1 MDHIFPEELVKRIMD
16 AARKE
21 NTRCP
26 LSSEDCEKFYDH
38 DQIQNTN
45 NTIHKFDLQS
55 LNKKVQKNMDE
66 YEIPQWRKYDYK
78 YRLHKYFLEK
88 NIAYNHKVEIS
99 IPYRTFSSQNPLS
112 IHRNNIKVLFHK
124 MF

>member
-1 MDHIFPEELVKRIMD
+1 MKKKVIIIELSTMDHIFPEELVKRIMD

-55 LNKKVQKNMDE
+55 LNKKVQKIWMNTRFLNGENM
-66 YEIPQWRKYDYK
+66 II
-78 YRLHKYFLEK
+78 
-88 NIAYNHKVEIS
+88 NIDS
-99 IPYRTFSSQNPLS
+99 INTS
-112 IHRNNIKVLFHK
+112 
-124 MF
+124 